1 MTMMLV
7 SLTLTWMAPENGW
20 LSPNYSP
27 FGAKGLFSMGL
38 NCSFQDVSDS
48 FDSLCLLGP
57 GPWICLV
64 VVSCQPFENG
74 SQTWLWW
81 RCFNNLTN
89 SAIQN
94 KGLQKD
100 ANPHKSDASIKGII
114 TINNIYRHRHII
126 TARFSKQFQNST
138 HIEVIFGLCR
148 PQCFFSRSGCRLR
161 ASSRLWVVRASQNT
175 IPILIPAPN
184 SPFGIK
190 WLTINVWWCSMFDDS
205 EYHIVLV
212 DLKLQN
218 LGKTIV
224 EAATQLL
231 LSLLSEV

>member
-1 MTMMLV
+1 MHSKSDTWKKQWWLV

-20 LSPNYSP
+20 LSPDYSP
-27 FGAKGLFSMGL
+27 FGAKGLFSMGEKL
-38 NCSFQDVSDS
+38 FVSGCFRFLWFPLFVGSWTLDM
-48 FDSLCLLGP
+48 
-57 GPWICLV
+57 
-64 VVSCQPFENG
+64 SCCCFMPTIRNG

-81 RCFNNLTN
+81 RCFNNLTAVKL
-89 SAIQN
+89 SKTYI
-94 KGLQKD
+94 D
-100 ANPHKSDASIKGII
+100 
-114 TINNIYRHRHII
+114 HRPII

-138 HIEVIFGLCR
+138 HVEVIFGLCR

-161 ASSRLWVVRASQNT
+161 ASSQLWVVRAFQNT
-175 IPILIPAPN
+175 IPILIPVPN

-205 EYHIVLV
+205 EYQYVVSV

>member
-1 MTMMLV
+1 MDGCPQT
-7 SLTLTWMAPENGW
+7 TLLLGQKA
-20 LSPNYSP
+20 
-27 FGAKGLFSMGL
+27 FFSMGEKL
-38 NCSFQDVSDS
+38 FVSGCFRFLWFPLFVGSWTLDM
-48 FDSLCLLGP
+48 
-57 GPWICLV
+57 
-64 VVSCQPFENG
+64 SCCCFMPTIRNG

-81 RCFNNLTN
+81 RCFNNLTAVKL
-89 SAIQN
+89 SKTYI
-94 KGLQKD
+94 D
-100 ANPHKSDASIKGII
+100 
-114 TINNIYRHRHII
+114 HRPII

-161 ASSRLWVVRASQNT
+161 ASSQLWVVRAFQNT
-175 IPILIPAPN
+175 IPIYSRTQL
-184 SPFGIK
+184 PFGIK